1 MLDLAALLK
10 DNSRLGMQHGLSL
23 FSLPH
28 PELLA
33 AACALFRADSGK
45 KLSRGDG
52 NDMARRHRTSLSVS
66 SPPLFALGCQ
76 IILSKELEGM
86 ELKLPEFTRN
96 FYVDGH
102 VPQPH

>member
-10 DNSRLGMQHGLSL
+10 DNSRLGMTGMAGALDASL
-23 FSLPH
+23 IFSLH
-28 PELLA
+28 R
-33 AACALFRADSGK
+33 FYFIFH
-45 KLSRGDG
+45 
-52 NDMARRHRTSLSVS
+52 RH
-66 SPPLFALGCQ
+66 PLFQGCQ